1 MSPALTILLALL
13 SRIRPE
19 DVAALVKE
27 VVSFIDPLIAQRGF
41 LVRSAWSILR
51 SIVLSPSLAN
61 DLVKLLSDVKTNPQV
76 VAASAQWA
84 V

>member
-27 VVSFIDPLIAQRGF
+27 IVAFVDPLIASKGF
-41 LVRSAWSILR
+41 LVRSAWSIIR
-51 SIVLSPSLAN
+51 SLVLSPSVGR
-61 DLVKLLSDVKTNPQV
+61 DLVKLLSDVKSNPQV
-76 VAASAQWA
+76 AAASSELLI
-84 V
+84 